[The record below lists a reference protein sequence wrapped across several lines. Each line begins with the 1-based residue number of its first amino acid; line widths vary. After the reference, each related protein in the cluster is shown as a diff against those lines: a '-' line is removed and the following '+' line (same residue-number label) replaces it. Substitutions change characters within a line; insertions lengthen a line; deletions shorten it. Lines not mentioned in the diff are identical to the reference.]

1 MMKMGDVIKRVGG
14 GASLLL
20 AGLAM
25 SACAADR
32 GPTDQAANAPIAE
45 VDLANGSRVMFY
57 EPVPGTL
64 AIGEQSALGVAQVD
78 TAGKSAVEVYRSIA
92 PGQPVP
98 EALAQAQARADAAG
112 AARPA
117 RAQPAQ
123 PAAVAGTDTESFSAS
138 GFANSFCYNESYAFI
153 NCHLGT
159 NDGGVTVNLS
169 GTHTDVDEFK
179 ASLCVNTGKV
189 TLRTWVDGDPHVAVQ
204 VTDGNCWTWHL
215 WNGGDDTISD
225 STTIDSASANYFFAA
240 KWNL

>member
-1 MMKMGDVIKRVGG
+1 MIKRLGG
-14 GASLLL
+14 GTSLVM

-25 SACAADR
+25 SACATDR
-32 GPTDQAANAPIAE
+32 GPTDPAADAPIAE
-45 VDLANGSRVMFY
+45 VDLANGSRVMFF

-64 AIGEQSALGVAQVD
+64 AIGEQTAIGVAQVD
-78 TAGKSAVEVYRSIA
+78 TTGKSPVEVYRSIA

-98 EALAQAQARADAAG
+98 AALAEAQARADAAH
-112 AARPA
+112 ADRPA
-117 RAQPAQ
+117 RALPAQ
-123 PAAVAGTDTESFSAS
+123 PAAVAGPQSESFSS
-138 GFANSFCYNESYAFI
+138 SWFADNFCYNESYAFI
-153 NCHLGT
+153 NCHLGV
-159 NDGGVTVNLS
+159 NDTGVKVDLS

-179 ASLCVNTGKV
+179 ASLCVNSGKV
-189 TLRTWVDGDPHVAVQ
+189 TLRTWVDGDPHVAAQ

>member
-1 MMKMGDVIKRVGG
+1 MMKACDVIKHVRG
-14 GASLLL
+14 GASLLMV
-20 AGLAM
+20 GLAM

-32 GPTDQAANAPIAE
+32 GPTDQAANEPIAE

-64 AIGEQSALGVAQVD
+64 AIGEQTALGVAQIE

-98 EALAQAQARADAAG
+98 EALAQAQARADAAQ

-117 RAQPAQ
+117 RALPAQ
-123 PAAVAGTDTESFSAS
+123 PAAVAGTESFSAS
-138 GFANSFCYNESYAFI
+138 GFASNFCYNEPYAFI
-153 NCHLGT
+153 NCHTGT

-179 ASLCVNTGKV
+179 ASLCVNSGKV

-204 VTDGNCWTWHL
+204 VLGGNCWTWHL

-225 STTIDSASANYFFAA
+225 SATIDSASANYFLAV